1 MSISEQTL
9 HHPTLQR
16 QITAF
21 DVLLEKSSG
30 KSKFKS
36 YKFVLIITVG
46 TLFVLGITGMLVK
59 FLVFDKF
66 QLAPFV
72 NESYFEEIS
81 GESES
86 ILLIGG
92 NILQTGE
99 VSNSLE
105 VLSSKGCKELPR

>member
-1 MSISEQTL
+1 MTISEQTL
-9 HHPTLQR
+9 NHPALQR

-36 YKFVLIITVG
+36 YKLVLIIIVG
-46 TLFVLGITGMLVK
+46 TLFVLGIAGMLLK

-66 QLAPFV
+66 QLAPLV
-72 NESYFEEIS
+72 NESYFKEIS

-92 NILQTGE
+92 RILETGK
-99 VSNSLE
+99 VANLF
-105 VLSSKGCKELPR
+105 